1 MPNARMLGAY
11 IRQKMEERN
20 VSVSSVA
27 SLLGCQEVEA
37 ERFLCGRILATY
49 PQMKQIAEYLGLS
62 VHELLRNTS
71 QLEEDTP
78 KKKVLDIIWDY
89 MDVRDAVL
97 CYPHATVV
105 GLNKGLLLWRFFVLP
120 RTIYLLHNID
130 MCWLCQ
136 SGMYSVL
143 PRRRF

>member
-1 MPNARMLGAY
+1 MSNARMLGAY

-37 ERFLCGRILATY
+37 ERFLCGRVLATY

-62 VHELLRNTS
+62 VHDLLRNAS

-97 CYPHATVV
+97 C
-105 GLNKGLLLWRFFVLP
+105 
-120 RTIYLLHNID
+120 
-130 MCWLCQ
+130 
-136 SGMYSVL
+136 
-143 PRRRF
+143 